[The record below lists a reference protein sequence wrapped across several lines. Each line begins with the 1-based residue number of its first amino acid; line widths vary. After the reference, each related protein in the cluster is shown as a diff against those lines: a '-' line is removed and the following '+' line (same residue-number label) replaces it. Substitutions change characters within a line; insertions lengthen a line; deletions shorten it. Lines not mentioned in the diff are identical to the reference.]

1 LPRKTTLPALVVAGL
16 FALTHL
22 AAAQTSVTRIPL
34 PNNSPF
40 PISEGVWVGDT
51 LYLSGSI
58 DSSVAKG
65 TPGDTQAQTVNVLQS
80 IQKTLAEQHLTLG
93 DVVLMHAYLAGDPS
107 KGGKMDFAGFMA
119 GYTQFFGTKD
129 QPNKPARSAMQVAA
143 LALPGALIEIEVV
156 AVNSHAASSSPTR
169 AALGKWA
176 SR

>member
-1 LPRKTTLPALVVAGL
+1 MLLRKSILSALVAAGL
-16 FALTHL
+16 FALPHL
-22 AAAQTSVTRIPL
+22 AAAQSAVMRIPL

-58 DSSVAKG
+58 DSSITKG

-107 KGGKMDFAGFMA
+107 KGGKMDFCRIYGRIHTVLWYKGSTQQAGAQRHA
-119 GYTQFFGTKD
+119 GGCT
-129 QPNKPARSAMQVAA
+129 RSPRRVD
-143 LALPGALIEIEVV
+143 
-156 AVNSHAASSSPTR
+156 
-169 AALGKWA
+169 
-176 SR
+176 